1 MTRMCNYFMFKNEI
15 SHFFIRMLHKIT
27 NKKYC
32 IVQIAEEEMA
42 FYKITQISFGGNC
55 FLVSLIFV
63 LYFQIHSTISRIVA
77 QFCVYIHT
85 SNNMRTRVCH
95 SNDNVREVPS
105 NVNPV
110 VTSQYTDEIF
120 ALQHFLFHFPA
131 GGGSIGG
138 DRQHGGDEHQHCGGY
153 PEVVGPACAK
163 N

>member
-1 MTRMCNYFMFKNEI
+1 
-15 SHFFIRMLHKIT
+15 
-27 NKKYC
+27 
-32 IVQIAEEEMA
+32 
-42 FYKITQISFGGNC
+42 
-55 FLVSLIFV
+55 
-63 LYFQIHSTISRIVA
+63 
-77 QFCVYIHT
+77 
-85 SNNMRTRVCH
+85 MRTRVCQ

-163 N
+163 NYKELLLSQ